1 MKYLS
6 CTYVIWEEIHF
17 DFRLEFE
24 AWEESCHSSS
34 SWYARWVVFFEFEIW
49 EEKCRSWVWGMRGEL
64 SLFNFEMWEESCR
77 SSIWSI
83 PYELWV
89 FKFEVC
95 HMSCRSSSLRNVS
108 WLSYVTNFVLTI
120 GDNWV
125 FDIKQWNN
133 IVINTTDV
141 IYAAGTAYP
150 TKALEFTHS
159 FSCVRV

>member
-6 CTYVIWEEIHF
+6 CTYVIWE

-24 AWEESCHSSS
+24 AWEESCRSSS
-34 SWYARWVVFFEFEIW
+34 SWYARWVVVFEFEIW

-64 SLFNFEMWEESCR
+64 SLFILRYER
-77 SSIWSI
+77 RAVVRRVWSI
-83 PYELWV
+83 PYELWF

-108 WLSYVTNFVLTI
+108 WLSFVTNFVLTI

-133 IVINTTDV
+133 IVINTTGF

-150 TKALEFTHS
+150 ARALEFTPS
-159 FSCVRV
+159 FSCVRA